1 MLSSG
6 LSQELM
12 APPPLTVAFKH
23 LTHVKQS
30 TKLSYVRMTV
40 TSSTWMAQARHVTLI
55 FASLTLLLR
64 RN

>member
-1 MLSSG
+1 MLGSG

-12 APPPLTVAFKH
+12 GLPPLTAAFKH

-30 TKLSYVRMTV
+30 SKLSHVRMTV
-40 TSSTWMAQARHVTLI
+40 TSSTWMAQVRHVTLI
-55 FASLTLLLR
+55 VVSLTLLLK